1 MTEIISTIIQDNID
15 IVNSIQEIYRMAPS
29 NKLRQLI
36 EKHFIPTENE
46 KKQNAEISTP
56 IKLVDEMLNKIPL
69 DFWKTPKKV
78 FEPCCGKG
86 NFVLGIFDRFY
97 NGLKE
102 LYPKKQERCKIIITE
117 CLYYADITHLNV
129 FITTELIKC
138 HAMKYGNRKEC
149 KYKGNSN
156 VGNSLELNIDEKWK
170 IKGFDAVI
178 GNPPYN
184 NELWAKFVEYSIQ
197 NIIEEGYLLY
207 VHLCNWRK
215 PNHIVGKTMK
225 KYDISYLKIF
235 DIKSTF
241 KLFNC
246 NVRVDW
252 YLLQK
257 TSSNIK
263 TQIVDDMNTN
273 YYINIKDKHFIPNN
287 LINIINK
294 VSNIDKPKLNIIRNH
309 KIISNS
315 KKLKEKKTETFK
327 YSVLTNLNSKGKKIK
342 YTDNP
347 IKNIYDKH
355 KVLMSYSLHLYPFYD
370 NELSSTE
377 HIFYQIVNNKEEGY
391 KLVKYLNSKL
401 MKVILQSLKWIG
413 YQTDHK
419 IFEYL
424 PNIIYDFNDLNDL
437 NDDNI
442 YQYFNLIT
450 EEIKLI
456 ESLI

>member
-1 MTEIISTIIQDNID
+1 
-15 IVNSIQEIYRMAPS
+15 
-29 NKLRQLI
+29 
-36 EKHFIPTENE
+36 
-46 KKQNAEISTP
+46 
-56 IKLVDEMLNKIPL
+56 
-69 DFWKTPKKV
+69 
-78 FEPCCGKG
+78 
-86 NFVLGIFDRFY
+86 LGIFDRFY

-184 NELWAKFVEYSIQ
+184 NELWAEFVEYSIQ

-207 VHLCNWRK
+207 VHPCNWRK

-327 YSVLTNLNSKGKKIK
+327 YSVFNESK
-342 YTDNP
+342 
-347 IKNIYDKH
+347 
-355 KVLMSYSLHLYPFYD
+355 F
-370 NELSSTE
+370 
-377 HIFYQIVNNKEEGY
+377 
-391 KLVKYLNSKL
+391 
-401 MKVILQSLKWIG
+401 
-413 YQTDHK
+413 
-419 IFEYL
+419 
-424 PNIIYDFNDLNDL
+424 
-437 NDDNI
+437 
-442 YQYFNLIT
+442 
-450 EEIKLI
+450 
-456 ESLI
+456 